1 MKPNYFKIGI
11 FVIIAVIL
19 IIAGVTIFGSGLMG
33 KDKLYFE
40 TYFDTSISGLNVGA
54 PVENLGVR
62 IGKVEKITFVTS
74 EYKFPLDSEDFFRF
88 QHIVMVLASVDTE
101 NLPVLDYE
109 QRKANITR
117 LISNGL
123 RIRLASNLLTGQGY
137 LQCDYIDP
145 NRFTIIEPTWGPEN
159 LYVPSAPGE
168 FSTLKQSVD
177 KILTR
182 LEKIDTQKMAQLIDE
197 ILNSIVQAFDDAN
210 IPELS
215 NKLQDLF
222 ATTDQAVADANLG
235 RVGDEF
241 YVLISELR
249 QTNRNLDKLLSG
261 DKPEAAKRSLA
272 DVINQLQKTL
282 VKIDRFVSSQG
293 PQTADTLDDLRQA
306 VADLK
311 DLVEDL
317 KRNPSSVFFG
327 QPPDKLEIPK

>member
-19 IIAGVTIFGSGLMG
+19 IIAGVTFFGSGLFG

-62 IGKVEKITFVTS
+62 IGKVEKITFVTN
-74 EYKFPLDSEDFFRF
+74 EYEFPLDSDDFFRY
-88 QHIVMVLASVDTE
+88 QHIVMVLVSVDAE
-101 NLPVLDYE
+101 KLPAFDYE
-109 QRKANITR
+109 QRKANLTR

-145 NRFTIIEPTWGPEN
+145 NRFDVIEPSWEPEN

-168 FSTLKQSVD
+168 FSTLKDSVD
-177 KILTR
+177 KILFR
-182 LEKIDTQKMAQLIDE
+182 LEKIDTRKMARLIDE
-197 ILNSIVQAFDDAN
+197 ILNSIVQAFQDAN

-222 ATTDQAVADANLG
+222 ATADQAVSDANLG
-235 RVGDEF
+235 RLGGEM
-241 YVLISELR
+241 YVLLNELR

-261 DKPEAAKRSLA
+261 DKPEAAKRSLS
-272 DVINQLQKTL
+272 DVIGQLQKTL
-282 VKIDRFVSSQG
+282 VKIDSFVSSQG
-293 PQTADTLDDLRQA
+293 PQAADTLDDLRQA
-306 VADLK
+306 AANLK
-311 DLVEDL
+311 DLVDDL

-327 QPPDKLEIPK
+327 QPPDKLEIPQ

>member
-11 FVIIAVIL
+11 FVIMAVIL
-19 IIAGVTIFGSGLMG
+19 IIASVTIFGSGLFG
-33 KDKLYFE
+33 KEKLYFE

-74 EYKFPLDSEDFFRF
+74 EYEFELDSDDFFRY
-88 QHIVMVLASVDTE
+88 QHIVMVLVSLDTE
-101 NLPVLDYE
+101 NLPAFDYE
-109 QRKANITR
+109 QRKANLTR

-145 NRFTIIEPTWGPEN
+145 NRFDIIEPTWEPEH

-177 KILTR
+177 KILFR
-182 LEKIDTQKMAQLIDE
+182 LEKIDTRKMAQLIEE

-235 RVGDEF
+235 RVGDEM
-241 YVLISELR
+241 YVLLSELR

-261 DKPEAAKRSLA
+261 DNPEAAKRSLA
-272 DVINQLQKTL
+272 DVIDQLQKTM

-293 PQTADTLDDLRQA
+293 PQTADALDDLRQA
-306 VADLK
+306 VANLK
-311 DLVEDL
+311 DLVENL
-317 KRNPSSVFFG
+317 KRNPSSALFG
-327 QPPDKLEIPK
+327 KPPDKLEIPK

>member
-1 MKPNYFKIGI
+1 
-11 FVIIAVIL
+11 
-19 IIAGVTIFGSGLMG
+19 
-33 KDKLYFE
+33 
-40 TYFDTSISGLNVGA
+40 
-54 PVENLGVR
+54 
-62 IGKVEKITFVTS
+62 
-74 EYKFPLDSEDFFRF
+74 
-88 QHIVMVLASVDTE
+88 MVLASVDAE
-101 NLPVLDYE
+101 KLPAFDYE
-109 QRKANITR
+109 QRKANLTR

-145 NRFTIIEPTWGPEN
+145 NRFDVIEPMWEPEN

-168 FSTLKQSVD
+168 FSTLKESVD
-177 KILTR
+177 KILFR
-182 LEKIDTQKMAQLIDE
+182 LEKIDTRKMARLIDE
-197 ILNSIVQAFDDAN
+197 ILNSIVQAFQDAN

-222 ATTDQAVADANLG
+222 ATADQAVADANLG
-235 RVGDEF
+235 RLGGEM
-241 YVLISELR
+241 YVLLNELR

-272 DVINQLQKTL
+272 DVIGQLQKTL
-282 VKIDRFVSSQG
+282 VKIDSFVSSQG
-293 PQTADTLDDLRQA
+293 PQAADTLDDLRQA
-306 VADLK
+306 AANLK

>member
-19 IIAGVTIFGSGLMG
+19 IIAGVTFFGSGLFG
-33 KDKLYFE
+33 KEKLYFE
-40 TYFDTSISGLNVGA
+40 TYFNTSISGLNVGA

-74 EYKFPLDSEDFFRF
+74 EYEFPLGSEDFFRF
-88 QHIVMVLASVDTE
+88 QHIVMVLASVDAE
-101 NLPVLDYE
+101 NLPAHDYE
-109 QRKANITR
+109 QRKANLTR

-145 NRFTIIEPTWGPEN
+145 NRFEIIEPGWKPEN

-197 ILNSIVQAFDDAN
+197 ILNSVVQAFDDAN

-222 ATTDQAVADANLG
+222 ATTDEAVFDANLG
-235 RVGDEF
+235 RVGSEM
-241 YVLISELR
+241 YVLLNELR
-249 QTNRNLDKLLSG
+249 QTNRNLNKLLSG
-261 DKPEAAKRSLA
+261 DKPQAANRSLS
-272 DVINQLQKTL
+272 DVISQLQSTL

-293 PQTADTLDDLRQA
+293 PQAADTLDDLRQA
-306 VADLK
+306 VANLK